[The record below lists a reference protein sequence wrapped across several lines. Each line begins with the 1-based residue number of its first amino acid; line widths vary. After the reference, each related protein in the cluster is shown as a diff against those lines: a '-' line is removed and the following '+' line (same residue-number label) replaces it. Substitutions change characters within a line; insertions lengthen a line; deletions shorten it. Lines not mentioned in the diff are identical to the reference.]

1 MVYFECQK
9 CNETVKKPKLARHLQ
24 MCGSGYVS
32 CIDCLKVFAWNEWES
47 HTSCVSEAQKY
58 QGKLYE
64 AKEDNKK
71 GQVKQDAWID
81 NIQKKIEDP
90 ASGISAQTKGLLEKL
105 LGFNNIPRKQKPFG
119 NFVKNS
125 VKIWDEKKIG
135 EMWEVISS
143 ANKSGA
149 NAAADAKGPNGAN
162 ATAGAK
168 GPDDAAATAAAKP
181 AAAAAAVAGPKAEAV
196 GVCGICAPSWR
207 GWKRA
212 LDEELQSAPGN
223 ELPWKRLRDALVQRY
238 CSEHV
243 AKGENGN
250 ENIGLEFAALAC
262 IPEAYL
268 SKSDGLVRLPDRAGA
283 A

>member
-90 ASGISAQTKGLLEKL
+90 ASGISAQTKGLLERL
-105 LGFNNIPRKQKPFG
+105 LGFNNIPRKQRPFG

-143 ANKSGA
+143 ANTAGA
-149 NAAADAKGPNGAN
+149 NAV
-162 ATAGAK
+162 AGAK
-168 GPDDAAATAAAKP
+168 GPPDAAATAAAKP
-181 AAAAAAVAGPKAEAV
+181 AAAAAAAAGAKAAS
-196 GVCGICAPSWR
+196 ASASAWR

-238 CSEHV
+238 CSDHV
-243 AKGENGN
+243 VNGEIGCDNL
-250 ENIGLEFAALAC
+250 GLEFAALAC

-268 SKSDGLVRLPDRAGA
+268 SKSDGLVRLPDKASEA
-283 A
+283 